1 MKILV
6 LIKQIPDLESKVR
19 VSIDKKNFSMKR
31 QGVPSVMNPAD
42 KNALEEALSLKD
54 KNPDITV
61 HLITMGPKQAIAVL
75 KEGISMG
82 ADTGLLLT
90 DIAFAGSD
98 TLATSLIL
106 SKTVL
111 RFDDIKLIL
120 CGKQALDGD
129 TGQVGPGVA
138 CRLNIPQV
146 LGATNIDLKDK
157 SCVVKREFRNH
168 VEQLTTVLPSLI
180 AFNAHC
186 NIPRLPS
193 LRGIYKT
200 QEWEPTIITNN
211 ELKISLEKLGIEGS
225 PTRVVKTFEP
235 KLTKT
240 TETIKFTEGSI
251 PMDHIMK
258 TIDEV
263 NG

>member
-6 LIKQIPDLESKVR
+6 LIKQIPDLESKVK

-31 QGVPSVMNPAD
+31 QGIPSVMNPAD
-42 KNALEEALSLKD
+42 KNALEEALILKD
-54 KNPDITV
+54 KNPEITV

-82 ADTGLLLT
+82 ADTGTLLT

-106 SKTVL
+106 SETIA
-111 RFDDIKLIL
+111 RFDNVKLIL

-146 LGATNIDLKDK
+146 LGAINIDLKEDL
-157 SCVVKREFRNH
+157 CIVEREFRNH
-168 VEQLTTVLPSLI
+168 IENLSTVLPSLI

-186 NIPRLPS
+186 NVPRLPS

-200 QEWEPTIITNN
+200 QEWDPTTITNKD
-211 ELKISLEKLGIEGS
+211 LKISLQKLGIEGS

-240 TETIKFTEGSI
+240 TETITFTKGSV
-251 PMDHIMK
+251 PMEYIMK

>member
-1 MKILV
+1 M
-6 LIKQIPDLESKVR
+6 
-19 VSIDKKNFSMKR
+19 
-31 QGVPSVMNPAD
+31 
-42 KNALEEALSLKD
+42 
-54 KNPDITV
+54 
-61 HLITMGPKQAIAVL
+61 
-75 KEGISMG
+75 
-82 ADTGLLLT
+82 
-90 DIAFAGSD
+90 
-98 TLATSLIL
+98 
-106 SKTVL
+106 
-111 RFDDIKLIL
+111 FDDVKLIL

-146 LGATNIDLKDK
+146 LGAINIDLKKDI
-157 SCVVKREFRNH
+157 CIVEREFRNH
-168 VEQLTTVLPSLI
+168 IEHLSTVLPSLI

-193 LRGIYKT
+193 LRGIYKA
-200 QEWEPTIITNN
+200 QDWEPKVISNN

-235 KLTKT
+235 TLTKT
-240 TETIKFTEGSI
+240 TETIAFTDGSI
-251 PMDHIMK
+251 PMEYIIK